1 MLGQEYLLFTPILPN
16 LGVDLIS
23 GSHID
28 QWLVDGR
35 EATGR
40 EIVQS
45 LFTIGALHVSNQNNC
60 REPKPT
66 VLTHKKKNGDLI

>member
-1 MLGQEYLLFTPILPN
+1 MLGQGYLPFTPILPN
-16 LGVDLIS
+16 PGVDIVS
-23 GSHID
+23 GSRRD

-45 LFTIGALHVSNQNNC
+45 LFTIGSITRFKSKQLQTTETD
-60 REPKPT
+60 RT
-66 VLTHKKKNGDLI
+66 DT